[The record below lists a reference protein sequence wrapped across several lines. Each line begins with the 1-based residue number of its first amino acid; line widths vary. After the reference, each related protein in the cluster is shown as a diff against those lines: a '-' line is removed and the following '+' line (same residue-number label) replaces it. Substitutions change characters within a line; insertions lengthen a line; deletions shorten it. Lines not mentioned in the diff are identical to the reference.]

1 MVDTPTGTAQP
12 SAPQPTAQPAA
23 QPTSAPTF
31 LDDPKALAGIA
42 YLSGGIGGYGFG
54 EGGYW
59 GLLGLIIPLAIYFHN
74 KGKKNDPFLAFC
86 SFQAFL
92 WTLVVVGI
100 GFVFYFLFVASL
112 RTAYYDPY
120 GYAFGGGWAS
130 SLGLIG
136 LFGLVGFVIML
147 IDLFLAFKAY
157 SGEKVKL
164 PVLGGMAERPFL

>member
-1 MVDTPTGTAQP
+1 MVDTPVA
-12 SAPQPTAQPAA
+12 TAQPAA
-23 QPTSAPTF
+23 PAAPAAQPAPTF

-42 YLSGGIGGYGFG
+42 YLAGGIGGYGFG
-54 EGGYW
+54 DGGYW

-112 RTAYYDPY
+112 RTAYYDPI
-120 GYAFGGGWAS
+120 GYYAGGGLGA

-136 LFGLVGFVIML
+136 LFGMVGFVIML

-164 PVLGGMAERPFL
+164 PVIGGMAEHPFL